1 MNWFDRIILLLTGLT
16 AVYLVVRFYGRF
28 QEKKTRYDIFYM
40 IAFAVLFVSGVLLII
55 GGWGVLESPYVLTVA
70 TLIPL
75 GITMGLMCQF
85 LPQYKKIYAVFAIV
99 GFIAIAVSSIGG
111 MDTLRRISVP
121 VFHGTSGMIIFLL
134 PLYRCY
140 KKIAPRGFAMVG
152 IGGMLIGIGGMALA
166 FVVSGKQLLF
176 FSEEVILT
184 ILAPLLLLMTLAYTW
199 GFVKDIK
206 YGDDFYGD
214 ESTS

>member
-1 MNWFDRIILLLTGLT
+1 MNWFDRIVLLLTGLT

-40 IAFAVLFVSGVLLII
+40 IAFVVLFVSGVLLII
-55 GGWGVLESPYVLTVA
+55 GGWDVLKSPYVLTVA

-99 GFIAIAVSSIGG
+99 GFIAIAVSSIGD

-184 ILAPLLLLMTLAYTW
+184 ILAPLLLLMALAYTW

-214 ESTS
+214 DSAS